1 VERSRL
7 KKRLVGATVL
17 LSLAVILLPLL
28 VDYQREPEQRHVPVA
43 VPSVPAYR
51 DYPSR
56 VVPIEIPEEVAEKI
70 EQGVVS
76 RRLAAAAAQPDPA
89 EKLEDG
95 REEDGSEKVGPDQS
109 TIGPGEESSSEADIK
124 SELDEGA
131 ALKKGWVVQ
140 VGTFKNPD
148 SAKRLAAKLKALGFV
163 VYIEPLQ
170 LSTGLMSR
178 VRIGPQLLRE
188 EAQQQQA
195 QLQEKTDFNGAVL
208 SFP

>member
-28 VDYQREPEQRHVPVA
+28 VDYQREPEQRYAPVA
-43 VPSVPAYR
+43 VPSVPPYR

-56 VVPIEIPEEVAEKI
+56 VVPIEIPEEVAAKI

-76 RRLAAAAAQPDPA
+76 RRLAAAAAQPDAVAETDPHPSDIEPA
-89 EKLEDG
+89 GKKPLE
-95 REEDGSEKVGPDQS
+95 V
-109 TIGPGEESSSEADIK
+109 DIK
-124 SELDEGA
+124 PKPAQGA
-131 ALKKGWVVQ
+131 VLKKGWVVQ
-140 VGTFKNPD
+140 VGTFKKPD
-148 SAKRLAAKLKALGFV
+148 SARRLAAQLKKLGFI

-195 QLQEKTDFNGAVL
+195 RLQEMTDFNGAVL